1 MDTLQIPLDG
11 VLTTIKREKIP
22 IQKIVLD
29 VTNPRI
35 QYYLDTRLNENISQ
49 DQIRLALA
57 ESNGQYDKLKYHIKL
72 NKGIYNPI
80 WVVPKGDYF
89 RVIEGKGKVERV
101 CVKKAYRKKGVGKL
115 IMNTIEEYA
124 KTQNITHL
132 VLSAQLTALPFYQ
145 KLGYQEYGDVFLDAN
160 IEHKMM
166 DKRL

>member
-1 MDTLQIPLDG
+1 MKCIIAHNQKHFYDQVIIRSEVFLIEQNVPIKEEIDFYDRSAIQFIAYDEDT
-11 VLTTIKREKIP
+11 P
-22 IQKIVLD
+22 IGAA
-29 VTNPRI
+29 R
-35 QYYLDTRLNENISQ
+35 
-49 DQIRLALA
+49 
-57 ESNGQYDKLKYHIKL
+57 
-72 NKGIYNPI
+72 
-80 WVVPKGDYF
+80 F

>member
-1 MDTLQIPLDG
+1 MKCIIAHNQKHFYDQVIIRSEVFLIEQNVPIKEEIDFYDRSAIQFIAYDEDT
-11 VLTTIKREKIP
+11 P
-22 IQKIVLD
+22 IGAARF
-29 VTNPRI
+29 RI
-35 QYYLDTRLNENISQ
+35 ID
-49 DQIRLALA
+49 
-57 ESNGQYDKLKYHIKL
+57 
-72 NKGIYNPI
+72 
-80 WVVPKGDYF
+80 
-89 RVIEGKGKVERV
+89 GKGKVERV

>member
-1 MDTLQIPLDG
+1 MKCIIAHNQKHFYDQVIIRSEVFLIEQNVPIKEEIDFYDRSAIQFIAYDEDT
-11 VLTTIKREKIP
+11 P
-22 IQKIVLD
+22 IGAA
-29 VTNPRI
+29 R
-35 QYYLDTRLNENISQ
+35 
-49 DQIRLALA
+49 
-57 ESNGQYDKLKYHIKL
+57 
-72 NKGIYNPI
+72 
-80 WVVPKGDYF
+80 F
-89 RVIEGKGKVERV
+89 RVIERKGKVERV